1 MNNTNTTP
9 DAPSAAYNAMAAD
22 WALASALMGGTRS
35 MRDAGQIYL
44 PKEAKEQQEWYNAR
58 LERAVL
64 FPGFARA
71 IRNLTGKAFANSVS
85 VKDASDQWLQWFDNI
100 DLAGSTLQ
108 QFCERVFLDG
118 LTYGH
123 SAILAEYP
131 VVRPT
136 ATLYEERNVIR
147 ARPYLLNRSASQIIG
162 WRSETVDNQTK
173 LTRVRIREDFTEYDT
188 EWDDDGDT
196 YQVRIL
202 VPGGYQIYRE
212 DANGVWGLSAEGS
225 VSIKDKI
232 PLVPVYFDKTGE
244 MTSRVPLGDLA
255 WTNVA
260 HWQSY
265 SDQRTILRVA
275 RVPII
280 FVSGANEEELG
291 GQITIGPNTFM
302 AIQNPSAQMRFV
314 EHSGAAISA
323 GRQDCL
329 DLEERM
335 ALQAA
340 EPLMSRP
347 GSDTATGRA
356 IDARDAVSPLAVWVS
371 NFEHCINRALELMAE
386 YGQVDAAPTVQ
397 MTRDFGILGN
407 TSDLDALLRS
417 RQLGEISRKTFL
429 DELKRRGVLSELFDE
444 QADAEEIANQPPAPA
459 MPGGFAAMINSATA
473 SGFTRPDQQDGAA

>member
-1 MNNTNTTP
+1 MQKNLNTGIDTP
-9 DAPSAAYNAMAAD
+9 SRAYVEMAEG
-22 WALASALMGGTRS
+22 WSLARCLVGGTRD
-35 MRDAGQIYL
+35 MRLAGQTYL
-44 PKEAKEQQEWYNAR
+44 PKEPQEQNDWYEAR

-64 FPGFARA
+64 FPGFAKA
-71 IRNLTGKAFANSVS
+71 LRNLTGKAFASSVS
-85 VKDASDQWLQWFDNI
+85 VTDASDQWLEWFENI

-123 SAILAEYP
+123 TTILAEYP
-131 VVRPT
+131 VVQPT
-136 ATLYEERNVIR
+136 ATLFEERNVIR

-162 WRSETVDNQTK
+162 WRTQTVDNQTQ
-173 LTRVRIREDFTEYDT
+173 LTRVRIREEYTDYAD
-188 EWDDDGDT
+188 EWDDDGET
-196 YQVRIL
+196 YQVRVL
-202 VPGGYQIYRE
+202 FPGGYQVYRE
-212 DANGVWGLSAEGS
+212 DADGAWGLAHEGT

-232 PLVPVYFDKTGE
+232 PLVPVYFDKAGE
-244 MTSRVPLGDLA
+244 MMSRVPLGDLA

-280 FVSGANEEELG
+280 FVSGASEDELG

-302 AIQNPSAQMRFV
+302 AIQNPNANMRFV

-335 ALQAA
+335 YAQAA
-340 EPLMSRP
+340 EPMMSRP

-356 IDARDAVSPLAVWVS
+356 IDARDAVSPLAVWVA
-371 NFEHCINRALELMAE
+371 NFEHCINRALEMMAE
-386 YGQVDAAPTVQ
+386 YGQVDAAPKVQ

-429 DELKRRGVLSELFDE
+429 DELKRRGVLSELFDPE
-444 QADAEEIANQPPAPA
+444 ADAEEASMEGPTAQPMAGGFGALQGEQPPVAE
-459 MPGGFAAMINSATA
+459 G
-473 SGFTRPDQQDGAA
+473 